1 MTRLSKKSFSGPSLA
16 KPGLVGLCLL
26 VKAQWRFNEESL
38 LMSQAMSRQL
48 SIIEDYSVEKRRTV
62 VMNFEMFDMSCI
74 WAFEVSYY
82 EQ

>member
-1 MTRLSKKSFSGPSLA
+1 
-16 KPGLVGLCLL
+16 
-26 VKAQWRFNEESL
+26 
-38 LMSQAMSRQL
+38 MSQAMSRQL